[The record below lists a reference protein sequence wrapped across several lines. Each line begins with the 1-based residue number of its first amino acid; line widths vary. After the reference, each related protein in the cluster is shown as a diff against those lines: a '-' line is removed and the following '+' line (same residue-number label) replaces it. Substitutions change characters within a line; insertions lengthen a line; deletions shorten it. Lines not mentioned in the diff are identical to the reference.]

1 MQKAK
6 RYRDL
11 TIMDMREK
19 SLVFS
24 CDTSSS
30 SGEKPSDYLN
40 VSPELTARYCLRVA
54 LIELLAI
61 NADPTMT
68 FNLLGNELNPTG
80 EKMIEGIQS
89 ELKLAGF
96 SEVMQNGSTEEN
108 MPTSM
113 TSVSVLLVGEVSN
126 DEILINKAKAGNL
139 VVQVG
144 RRAVG
149 TEVLEFEN
157 KMIRYE
163 DVKKLRSLPEVKE
176 IVPVGSK
183 GILYEAETLAG
194 VNGLSFKLDN
204 DLQDDPELNKSAG
217 PASTVLIAVEEEI
230 LDTILETFKDRE
242 ARFIGSLI

>member
-11 TIMDMREK
+11 TIMDFGEK

-30 SGEKPSDYLN
+30 SGEKPSDYLK

-80 EKMIEGIQS
+80 EKMLEGIKS
-89 ELKLAGF
+89 ELEIAGYP
-96 SEVMQNGSTEEN
+96 ELMQNGSTEEN
-108 MPTSM
+108 MPTLM
-113 TSVSVLLVGEVSN
+113 TSVSILLVGEVSN
-126 DEILINKAKAGNL
+126 DMILINKAKAGNL
-139 VVQVG
+139 VIQVG
-144 RRAVG
+144 RRAMG
-149 TEVLEFEN
+149 TEVLKFEE
-157 KMIRYE
+157 KMVRYD

-183 GILYEAETLAG
+183 GILYEAETLAE

-204 DLQDDPELNKSAG
+204 ELQEDPELNKSAG
-217 PASTVLIAVEEEI
+217 PASTVLIAVEEEM
-230 LDTILETFKDRE
+230 LDSILETFKDRE
-242 ARFIGSLI
+242 ARFIGKLI

>member
-11 TIMDMREK
+11 TIMDMGGN

-183 GILYEAETLAG
+183 GILYEAETLAA

-217 PASTVLIAVEEEI
+217 PASTVLIAVEEEK
-230 LDTILETFKDRE
+230 LDTILEAFKDRE

>member
-1 MQKAK
+1 M
-6 RYRDL
+6 DL
-11 TIMDMREK
+11 GDR

-30 SGEKPSDYLN
+30 SGEKSSDYLN

-61 NADPTMT
+61 NANPTMT
-68 FNLLGNELNPTG
+68 FNLFGNELNPTG
-80 EKMIEGIQS
+80 EKMMEGIQS
-89 ELKLAGF
+89 ELELAGF
-96 SEVMQNGSTEEN
+96 PELMQNGSTEEN

-113 TSVSVLLVGEVSN
+113 TSLSVLLVGEASN
-126 DEILINKAKAGNL
+126 DEILINKAKVGNL
-139 VVQVG
+139 VVQIG

-149 TEVLEFEN
+149 TEVLEFEK

-163 DVKKLRSLPEVKE
+163 DVKKLRSLPKVKE

-183 GILYEAETLAG
+183 GILYEAETLAE

-204 DLQDDPELNKSAG
+204 NLQDDPELNKSAG
-217 PASTVLIAVEEEI
+217 PASTVLIAVEEEM
-230 LDTILETFKDRE
+230 LDTIIETFKDRE
-242 ARFIGSLI
+242 VRLIGSLI